1 MGNLIAGAFGGAF
14 IAVIIGLIIFWPF
27 VLIWGLNTLFPVLA
41 IPFTFWTW
49 LAALIVTMTFG
60 RSTTTTKK

>member
-1 MGNLIAGAFGGAF
+1 MKDFALVWVVIAM
-14 IAVIIGLIIFWPF
+14 IGMVIFWPF
-27 VLIWGLNTLFPVLA
+27 ILIWGLNTLFPVLA

-60 RSTTTTKK
+60 RSTTNVKK

>member
-1 MGNLIAGAFGGAF
+1 MGNLIAGTFGGAF
-14 IAVIIGLIIFWPF
+14 IAVVIGLVIFWPF

-49 LAALIVTMTFG
+49 LAALIVSMTFG
-60 RSTTTTKK
+60 RSTTTMKK

>member
-1 MGNLIAGAFGGAF
+1 MGNIITGAFGGAF
-14 IAVIIGLIIFWPF
+14 VAIVIGLIIFWPF

-49 LAALIVTMTFG
+49 LAALVVTMTFG
-60 RSTTTTKK
+60 RTTVNKKD